1 MLSLYSQHPL
11 PLPEVSHRQTD
22 WSGEVIRVTAVV
34 VDDHTSRVALIQR
47 LLRGRSRSAQ
57 ETESGQSPQTES
69 RVGSGRRYGNLR
81 QCTGALMLSI
91 HYGALMAT
99 IHYGALMTTIH
110 YGALMT
116 TIHYGALM
124 TTIHYGAL
132 MTTIHYDLG
141 PSKAVHWG
149 SCVNY
154 SLRGSY
160 VIYSLWGSYVN
171 YSLRGS
177 YVIYSLW
184 GSYDNCSLWLNDH
197 VHEILCLA
205 WWFTLITLSH

>member
-34 VDDHTSRVALIQR
+34 VDDHTSRVALIRR
-47 LLRGRSRSAQ
+47 LLRGRSRPAQ

-81 QCTGALMLSI
+81 QCTGALMSSI
-91 HYGALMAT
+91 HYGALMA
-99 IHYGALMTTIH
+99 
-110 YGALMT
+110 

-184 GSYDNCSLWLNDH
+184 GSYVNYSLRGSYVIYSLWGSYDNCSLWLNDH

-205 WWFTLITLSH
+205 WWFTLISLSH